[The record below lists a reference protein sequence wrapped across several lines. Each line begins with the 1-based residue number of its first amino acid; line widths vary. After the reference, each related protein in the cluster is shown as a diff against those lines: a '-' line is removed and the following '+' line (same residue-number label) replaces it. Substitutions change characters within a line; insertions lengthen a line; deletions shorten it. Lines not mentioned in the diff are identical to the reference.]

1 MAEQA
6 EPTVDSNA
14 IEVVGKEEEAADAE
28 LVRARE
34 EVGTLRDRRDQV
46 VEKIVEWVHEHVP
59 LSEQERELD
68 NFAHILSGAEPVRA
82 EKSSNSARRPV
93 GPAVPSEPLAP
104 LHAMGEALERLRVLV
119 LDLEIL
125 QVTADLDAFVMQSR
139 ARGEERRQAERRAA
153 ASG

>member
-6 EPTVDSNA
+6 EPTVDVNA
-14 IEVVGKEEEAADAE
+14 IEVVGEEEEAADAE

-104 LHAMGEALERLRVLV
+104 LHAMGEALERLRILV

-125 QVTADLDAFVMQSR
+125 QVTADLGTLVTSY
-139 ARGEERRQAERRAA
+139 EEQEGGERRAVA
-153 ASG
+153 AVSG